1 MRARNWRKLAN
12 KRSINRRY
20 KSCWI
25 DYKLTLFLIWTQN
38 LLFLDHFAGKT
49 MVRGR
54 KATEMKFMKYIAT
67 TVALVLTATMSMA
80 QSDYRV
86 RAGDVLAIEVLQD
99 PDLNRQALVLND
111 GRFSFP
117 FAGTLTARGRTI
129 GQIEAAISSAIAD
142 NFNAAPDVFVSVT
155 PATNPGTS
163 TASAAPSTIDVFFV
177 GEVGAPGPKSLPK
190 GSTILQALSTSGGF
204 TNFAATKRVQLRRTD
219 SNGLQSVFEIN
230 YDALEQGAQ
239 LRSDVALQDGDV
251 ILVPERRLF
260 E

>member
-1 MRARNWRKLAN
+1 MA
-12 KRSINRRY
+12 
-20 KSCWI
+20 
-25 DYKLTLFLIWTQN
+25 
-38 LLFLDHFAGKT
+38 
-49 MVRGR
+49 RGR

-67 TVALVLTATMSMA
+67 IVALFLSASTAMA
-80 QSDYRV
+80 QGDYRI

-129 GQIEAAISSAIAD
+129 AQVEAAISSAIAD

-155 PATNPGTS
+155 PSVSP
-163 TASAAPSTIDVFFV
+163 AAVSGPAVASTIDVYFV
-177 GEVGAPGPKSLPK
+177 GEVGAPGPKSLAA
-190 GSTILQALSTSGGF
+190 GSTLLQALSTSGGF

-239 LRSDVALQDGDV
+239 LRNDVALQDGDV